1 MAAPLRSALPAPLP
15 ERGGHSIT
23 SRVRFAGCSPDP
35 FRFAPGLRLPLPPLT
50 LPERPSL
57 WLWGWERRERS
68 DRRPQPQ
75 SLTAASVGSPE
86 GQSPFGPSAAETNP
100 LASGEALTPRE
111 RSDRQQGAKRSAGG
125 TARASA
131 ASLPEP
137 CIYRA
142 ASSPWSRNPM
152 SSPLSRGG
160 RSSTANSAARLWA
173 SCRAGRCRGS

>member
-1 MAAPLRSALPAPLP
+1 MGRCPKPRVRHVAGVQVAAPLRSALPAPLP

-68 DRRPQPQ
+68 DRRPQPP

-111 RSDRQQGAKRSAGG
+111 RSA
-125 TARASA
+125 
-131 ASLPEP
+131 EE
-137 CIYRA
+137 
-142 ASSPWSRNPM
+142 SPNDFDKNHKFKVDAHLVM
-152 SSPLSRGG
+152 
-160 RSSTANSAARLWA
+160 
-173 SCRAGRCRGS
+173 